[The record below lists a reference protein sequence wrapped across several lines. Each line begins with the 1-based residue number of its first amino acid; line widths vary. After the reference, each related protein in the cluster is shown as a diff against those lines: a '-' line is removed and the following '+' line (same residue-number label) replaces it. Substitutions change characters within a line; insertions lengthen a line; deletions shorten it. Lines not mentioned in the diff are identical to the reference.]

1 MTLMAVVHGYVILV
15 GSKKAIEEFKTKLKE
30 RFNISDLGKLKK
42 HLGVWYDWSVDE
54 NGNVII
60 IAKMNKLEDEIV
72 ETYEKITG
80 KEVKTYDTPGYPNKY
95 LSKNEGPTVNMTDY
109 RSMVGKI
116 MYLTTKLAPDLANA
130 ARELAQ
136 HLSNPGE
143 DHWKALDR
151 MVGHIKLRPYEGL
164 TYRRP
169 KELRPI
175 SMVDSDYAKNTDNR
189 KSISSGLHTLGGTL
203 VHWESK
209 TQHVVTLSSTEAEY
223 ISLARG
229 ACENKFIMML
239 LDEGIRRPDEKRHM
253 GKVYEDNLG
262 AIYLVKNQHVGART
276 KHIDN
281 IRDGTLDCWRE
292 DVEDSRLLDKS
303 STGETVNTVVG
314 EAERDSTFG
323 RNVRFES
330 DVNSESNARLNWDK
344 EFEINRTTDFQRV
357 QQTKI
362 PSEDENYGKLE
373 ENIKHVGDW
382 TEVHYKRTGKN
393 KKETQG
399 RKKTE
404 EGSGETEK
412 GTWKRSL
419 VRT

>member
-1 MTLMAVVHGYVILV
+1 MTLMAVVHVDDVILV

-80 KEVKTYDTPGYPNKY
+80 KEVKTYDTPGYPNN
-95 LSKNEGPTVNMTDY
+95 S
-109 RSMVGKI
+109 
-116 MYLTTKLAPDLANA
+116 
-130 ARELAQ
+130 ELAQ

-276 KHIDN
+276 KHIDVRAHFIRELEDNGYLNVQFIRSEENAADILNKNCPEKLHTKHAKN

-314 EAERDSTFG
+314 EAERF
-323 RNVRFES
+323 
-330 DVNSESNARLNWDK
+330 DV
-344 EFEINRTTDFQRV
+344 
-357 QQTKI
+357 
-362 PSEDENYGKLE
+362 
-373 ENIKHVGDW
+373 W
-382 TEVHYKRTGKN
+382 TECQIRVRRELGIEHT
-393 KKETQG
+393 
-399 RKKTE
+399 TE
-404 EGSGETEK
+404 LG
-412 GTWKRSL
+412 
-419 VRT
+419 